1 MEHKLTRL
9 YPDATTLI
17 KYERTDHICQA
28 QPQII
33 YPHAAT
39 TYFVTNLDCH
49 APDNFDKILCAL
61 AEWERYAE
69 LQDLITEQA
78 VQAQAPEKGT
88 INPYSLS
95 KTVQRVNLPE
105 IYRQL
110 ATMTN
115 KQAAFSE
122 SLPPACPEFAS
133 LSTCGQQLT
142 QALHHWEALLN
153 YAPSIIRP

>member
-1 MEHKLTRL
+1 MNKIISKEQFSEKVFKLEVEA
-9 YPDATTLI
+9 PLI
-17 KYERTDHICQA
+17 AKSRKAGHFVIVRVGEKGERMPLTIAGAD
-28 QPQII
+28 
-33 YPHAAT
+33 
-39 TYFVTNLDCH
+39 
-49 APDNFDKILCAL
+49 
-61 AEWERYAE
+61 
-69 LQDLITEQA
+69 
-78 VQAQAPEKGT
+78 PEKGT

-95 KTVQRVNLPE
+95 KTVQRLNWPD

-142 QALHHWEALLN
+142 QALHRWEALLN